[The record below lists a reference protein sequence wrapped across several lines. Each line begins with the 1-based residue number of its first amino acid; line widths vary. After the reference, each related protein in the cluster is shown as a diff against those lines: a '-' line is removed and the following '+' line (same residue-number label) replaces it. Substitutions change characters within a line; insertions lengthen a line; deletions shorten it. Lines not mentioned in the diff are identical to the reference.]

1 MSTREGVRISRRYQL
16 RLPAPLDSELE
27 AFALERGLGLAAAV
41 RLLVGSGLRCIDSQP
56 TPTESPLD
64 SPAALA
70 ALTASE
76 HAVLMVAS
84 VLPEGEDRRRSLAER
99 AVEAAEERLALF
111 RQAEAEPQARP

>member
-1 MSTREGVRISRRYQL
+1 MSTREGVGISRRYQL
-16 RLPAPLDSELE
+16 RLPAPLAVELE
-27 AFALERGLGLAAAV
+27 TFAQEHGLGLGVAV
-41 RLLVGSGLRCIDSQP
+41 RLLVGNALRIRGLP
-56 TPTESPLD
+56 AATAALAD

-111 RQAEAEPQARP
+111 RQTETDQEHRP